1 MRQAESSMAKSAAGL
16 PPPPKRL
23 DATLVTWGGGLE
35 FHRVHDLAF
44 GGDEFNTSTKGNA
57 RFSPITDD
65 AGVLIPTLYAGTT
78 LDCALMETIFH
89 DVPFMAGFKP
99 FSKLKMDGKV
109 HSVLLPTG
117 DLRLIDLSTV
127 ALHKLGIKRTQLID
141 TTKAHYPATRRW
153 AQVLYTQFPAAQGLR
168 WTSRQDDQAHAVMLF
183 GTRISPSD
191 LTWAGTSDSLLLDGH
206 AHPSV
211 IDLAARI
218 GVTLVD

>member
-1 MRQAESSMAKSAAGL
+1 MAKSAAG
-16 PPPPKRL
+16 PPSPPKRL
-23 DATLVTWGGGLE
+23 DATLVTLKLGRGLKL
-35 FHRVHDLAF
+35 HRVHDLAF
-44 GGDEFNTSTKGNA
+44 GGSEFNTNTKGNA

-89 DVPFMAGFKP
+89 DLPFNAGFKP

-109 HSVLLPTG
+109 HSVLNPTA

-127 ALHKLGIKRTQLID
+127 ALHTLGVKRTQLID
-141 TTKAHYPATRRW
+141 TTKVHYPATRHW
-153 AQVLYTQFPAAQGLR
+153 AQALYTQFPNAQGLR

-183 GTRISPSD
+183 GTRVSPSD
-191 LTWAGTSDSLLLDGH
+191 IGWDGTSESLLLDGH
-206 AHPSV
+206 AQPSV
-211 IDLAARI
+211 IDLASRI

>member
-1 MRQAESSMAKSAAGL
+1 MAKSAVGL
-16 PPPPKRL
+16 PPPPKSL
-23 DATLVTWGGGLE
+23 DATLIIWGGGLE

-44 GGDEFNTSTKGNA
+44 GSSEFNTSTKGNA

-89 DVPFMAGFKP
+89 DVPFKAGFKP

-109 HSVLLPTG
+109 HSVVLPTA
-117 DLRLIDLSTV
+117 DLRLIDLSTI
-127 ALHKLGIKRTQLID
+127 ALHKLGVKRTQLID
-141 TTKAHYPATRRW
+141 TTKAHYPTTRRW
-153 AQVLYTQFPAAQGLR
+153 AQALCTQFTAAQGLR

-183 GTRISPSD
+183 GARMSPSD
-191 LTWAGTSDSLLLDGH
+191 LGWHSLSESLLQDGH
-206 AHPSV
+206 ASPSV

-218 GVTLVD
+218 GLTLVD

>member
-1 MRQAESSMAKSAAGL
+1 MAKSVVGL

-23 DATLVTWGGGLE
+23 DATLVTWRVGLE

-44 GGDEFNTSTKGNA
+44 GGSEFNTSTKGNA

-65 AGVLIPTLYAGTT
+65 AGALIPTLYAGRT

-89 DVPFMAGFKP
+89 DVSFKAGFKP
-99 FSKLKMDGKV
+99 LSKLRMDGKV
-109 HSVLLPTG
+109 HSVLLPTA

-127 ALHKLGIKRTQLID
+127 ALHKLGVKRTQLID
-141 TTKAHYPATRRW
+141 TSKAHYPATRRW
-153 AQVLYTQFPAAQGLR
+153 AQALYTQFPAAHGLR

-191 LTWAGTSDSLLLDGH
+191 IAWDGSSESLLLDGH

-211 IDLAARI
+211 IDLATRI
-218 GVTLVD
+218 SVTLVD

>member
-1 MRQAESSMAKSAAGL
+1 LKLGRGL
-16 PPPPKRL
+16 KL
-23 DATLVTWGGGLE
+23 
-35 FHRVHDLAF
+35 HRVHDLTF
-44 GGDEFNTSTKGNA
+44 GGSEFNTNTKGSA

-89 DVPFMAGFKP
+89 DVPFKAGFKP

-109 HSVLLPTG
+109 HSVLLQTA

-127 ALHKLGIKRTQLID
+127 ALHKLGVKRTQLID

-153 AQVLYTQFPAAQGLR
+153 AQALYTQFPAAHGLR

-183 GTRISPSD
+183 GPRVAQSD
-191 LTWAGTSDSLLLDGH
+191 IGWNGSSESLLLDGH
-206 AHPSV
+206 AQPAV
-211 IDLAARI
+211 IELAARL
-218 GVTLVD
+218 GVTFVD

>member
-1 MRQAESSMAKSAAGL
+1 MAKSAVGLL
-16 PPPPKRL
+16 PPAKRL

-44 GGDEFNTSTKGNA
+44 GGSEFNTSAKGNA

-89 DVPFMAGFKP
+89 DVPFKAGFKP

-109 HSVLLPTG
+109 HSVLVPTE

-127 ALHKLGIKRTQLID
+127 ALHKLGVKRTQLID
-141 TTKAHYPATRRW
+141 TTKAHYPAIRRW
-153 AQVLYTQFPAAQGLR
+153 AQALYTQFPDAQGLR

-183 GTRISPSD
+183 GTRLSPYNLGWD
-191 LTWAGTSDSLLLDGH
+191 GLPEGLLPDGH
-206 AHPSV
+206 AYPPV

-218 GVTLVD
+218 GITLVD

>member
-1 MRQAESSMAKSAAGL
+1 MAKSAVGL
-16 PPPPKRL
+16 PPPPKSL

-44 GGDEFNTSTKGNA
+44 GGSEFNTSIKGNA
-57 RFSPITDD
+57 SFSPITDD

-89 DVPFMAGFKP
+89 DVPFKAGFKP

-109 HSVLLPTG
+109 HSVLLPTVNI
-117 DLRLIDLSTV
+117 RLIDLSTV
-127 ALHKLGIKRTQLID
+127 ALHKLGVKRTQLID

-153 AQVLYTQFPAAQGLR
+153 AQALYTQFPAAQGLR
-168 WTSRQDDQAHAVMLF
+168 WTSRQDDQAHVVMLF
-183 GTRISPSD
+183 GTRVNPSD
-191 LTWAGTSDSLLLDGH
+191 LGWTGSSESLLLDEH

-211 IDLAARI
+211 IDLAIRI